1 MVGHC
6 VVGPKGAGVGVM
18 GEGLYAV
25 AAEGLAEVDV
35 VGSAV
40 AAEVAV
46 DVVAAGYRHSWQPK
60 LD

>member
-1 MVGHC
+1 MGRYVAGL
-6 VVGPKGAGVGVM
+6 KGVGVEVM
-18 GEGLYAV
+18 GEGLFVA

-40 AAEVAV
+40 AAEVVV
-46 DVVAAGYRHSWQPK
+46 DVVAACYRHSWQPK